1 MTFSNLRLL
10 LPFCGMLLI
19 CWLVIAYQASANLVQ
34 DDIVDSSEQ
43 AIYPSSALDSSAA
56 PLDSDATSSTSSL
69 VLGAENT
76 SVYLASLRGKRVGLI
91 VNQTSMLYQHEN
103 NAAVSKPIHLVD
115 LLRSYSINVTV
126 MFAPEHGVRGNKGAG
141 EHISSGKDAATLI
154 PIQSIY
160 GKNKTPPNSIMENLD
175 VIIFDIQDVGTRF
188 YTYISSMHHMMQAA
202 AQHKVA
208 FMVLDRPNPNGEFI
222 DGPVL
227 DLAFQSFVGMHPIPV
242 LHGLTVGEL
251 ALMIKGENWIDNA
264 EQLALTVIPMQGY
277 HKSLVYNLPVPP
289 SPNLPN
295 YQAVR
300 LYPSLCFFEASAVSI
315 GRGTDFPFQ
324 VIGHNKVRLGDF
336 TFTPASKPFAAPKPK
351 LLNLALFGLNLQH
364 SVIQGLD
371 LRLLMDYHKAFKA
384 QNIPFFTAPDFM
396 DKLAGTDT
404 LRKAIENGESLE
416 DIRLS
421 WQYDLALYKKMR
433 LPYLLYP

>member
-19 CWLVIAYQASANLVQ
+19 SWLVITHQASANLAP
-34 DDIVDSSEQ
+34 DHIAGSSSKQ
-43 AIYPSSALDSSAA
+43 AIYP
-56 PLDSDATSSTSSL
+56 SL

-76 SVYLASLRGKRVGLI
+76 AVYLASLRGKHVGLI

-103 NAAVSKPIHLVD
+103 NAAASKPIHLVD
-115 LLRSYSINVTV
+115 LLRSHSINVTV
-126 MFAPEHGVRGNKGAG
+126 MFAPEHGIRGNKGAG

-160 GKNKTPPNSIMENLD
+160 GKNKTPPNSIMQNLD

-251 ALMIKGENWIDNA
+251 ALMIKGENWINNA

-300 LYPSLCFFEASAVSI
+300 LYPSLGFFEASAVSI

-324 VIGHNKVRLGDF
+324 VTGHNEVRLGDF
-336 TFTPASKPFAAPKPK
+336 TFTPVSKPFAAPKPK
-351 LLNLALFGLNLQH
+351 LLDLALFGLNLAH
-364 SVIQGLD
+364 SETQGLD

-404 LRKAIENGESLE
+404 LRKAIEKGESLE

-421 WQYDLALYKKMR
+421 WQPDLAQYKKMR